1 MGKRRKLNKLK
12 VGIVIFI
19 VLLILSI
26 SVFGRYIY
34 NAAIEGYFL
43 ARNFYFSSDILTV
56 GGENQVYTYDN
67 WGGVGKFEDI
77 IFDLYSY
84 NNELSKL
91 NYDLGY
97 TVTCYPVTSDGSD
110 EKIKCSVA
118 GTNGAATGN
127 GTIFATTNTSR
138 VGIIVEP
145 LEGTVVEEGDTVSLI
160 VSASTSEPYQKTI
173 SRKISLYINLP
184 EGNSYSIEDVP
195 GRDYA
200 VLKLLNRM
208 QSGTQVALEFDPNI
222 VRLDLNDE
230 VYTDTLNRIEVGTT
244 TISGNTYINKIVFGI
259 EAESAK
265 NVKFYK
271 VDKSEDYSYPGVGAT
286 SVITVNY

>member
-12 VGIVIFI
+12 VGILIFLI
-19 VLLILSI
+19 VLILSI

-43 ARNFYFSSDILTV
+43 ARQFYFSSDILTV
-56 GGENQVYTYDN
+56 GGENQVYTYDS
-67 WGGVGKFEDI
+67 WGGVGEFEI
-77 IFDLYSY
+77 GFDLYSY

-97 TVTCYPVTSDGSD
+97 TITCYPVENDGSSD
-110 EKIKCSVA
+110 KITCTIA
-118 GTNGAATGN
+118 GTNGATTST
-127 GTIFATTNTSR
+127 GTILATTNTSR
-138 VGIIVEP
+138 VGIIVKP
-145 LEGTVVEEGDTVSLI
+145 TEGTIISEGDTVNLI

-173 SRKISLYINLP
+173 SRKFSLHINLP
-184 EGNSYSIEDVP
+184 EGNSYSIEDVA

-200 VLKLLNRM
+200 VLKLVNRM
-208 QSGTQVALEFDPNI
+208 ENGTQATLEFDPSI
-222 VRLDLNDE
+222 VRLDVNDE
-230 VYTDTLNRIEVGTT
+230 IYTDTANRVEVGTT
-244 TISGNTYINKIVFGI
+244 TISGNAYINKIVFNI

-271 VDKSEDYSYPGVGAT
+271 VDKSQDYSYPGVWT
-286 SVITVNY
+286 PSIITVNY